1 MNKRLNYSSIRQ
13 IAYVLPILLMV
24 MGLRYG
30 VIYAFL
36 DTERG
41 RVMYSLFL
49 NSSSESMLVFLLDYL
64 LLIAFFVN
72 IYRLSDME
80 RWWYRAGYLL
90 MFSLIVEAALRVFEW
105 QITYVS
111 FSVPFL
117 FLVVFAGILP
127 EVLRFIGLIFFFLG
141 VRRIR
146 RKMREEFG
154 KRGNRTGKEDRTGK
168 GIIQMWI
175 SAECILILSIPMY
188 IAFYFFLDDVSV
200 VFLKWLGVVEA
211 AIYLVASALLG
222 RRIFAFCQEY
232 YLYLYNRG

>member
-36 DTERG
+36 DPERG

-146 RKMREEFG
+146 RKMREES
-154 KRGNRTGKEDRTGK
+154 GK

-222 RRIFAFCQEY
+222 RKILAFCQEY